1 MDQIANDNVQYFELN
16 NGAKM
21 PSIGLGTWQAQP
33 GVVAEAIAIAIK
45 VRTFSLKFLAI
56 KFYQMF
62 SCQLFIIFCPSIAAG
77 WIPSYRLCL
86 FLWQ

>member
-1 MDQIANDNVQYFELN
+1 MDQLANDNIQYFELN

-45 VRTFSLKFLAI
+45 VRTFSVIFFPFL
-56 KFYQMF
+56 
-62 SCQLFIIFCPSIAAG
+62 
-77 WIPSYRLCL
+77 
-86 FLWQ
+86 